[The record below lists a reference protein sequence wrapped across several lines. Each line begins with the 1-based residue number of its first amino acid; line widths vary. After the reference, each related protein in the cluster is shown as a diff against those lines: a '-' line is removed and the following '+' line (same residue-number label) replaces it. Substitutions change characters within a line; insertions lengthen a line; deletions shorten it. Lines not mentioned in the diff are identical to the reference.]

1 MASACA
7 LAIFS
12 GIIIFISRLSRSA
25 ERSKRIFTGGVVT
38 ANGICS
44 AAFCESAALRLAGS
58 PSPSS
63 LRDATSPKGRG
74 LGIAV
79 QFPAEVQSL
88 RVCPLP
94 LGGAVAQRL
103 RGRGRLRG
111 RYPLS
116 LTSFGRFPLLS
127 LRDIFPRS
135 GGSRPSRGNAFALCR
150 QLSRHRKKLPLRGSW
165 HRAAMTERVSR
176 PLGEGGCDQREQT
189 EGVRPASRFAL
200 ELETFPPCQR
210 LPPRGSCQSRQAL
223 TEGVPNSHPIC
234 KLKMQLFCVLR
245 RFSAILRQCK
255 KLCGFCLTGGCLRVI
270 MNT

>member
-1 MASACA
+1 MAA
-7 LAIFS
+7 
-12 GIIIFISRLSRSA
+12 
-25 ERSKRIFTGGVVT
+25 
-38 ANGICS
+38 
-44 AAFCESAALRLAGS
+44 
-58 PSPSS
+58 PPW
-63 LRDATSPKGRG
+63 ATP
-74 LGIAV
+74 
-79 QFPAEVQSL
+79 FW
-88 RVCPLP
+88 
-94 LGGAVAQRL
+94 
-103 RGRGRLRG
+103 
-111 RYPLS
+111 
-116 LTSFGRFPLLS
+116 
-127 LRDIFPRS
+127 PRS
-135 GGSRPSRGNAFALCR
+135 EQNPLRHLRCQLPRRGELLLPSCKSA
-150 QLSRHRKKLPLRGSW
+150 KLPLRGSW